1 MLLGVADPAGVSGGA
16 GAVRPP
22 PRPGADHPGRG
33 RGLNHHH
40 TLPSIPA
47 GGDLAYLAPSHTII
61 NGRLNM
67 VHPPEIGTLLPKLSS
82 LTASFKDIF

>member
-33 RGLNHHH
+33 RGHHHHH

-47 GGDLAYLAPSHTII
+47 GGASHT
-61 NGRLNM
+61 L
-67 VHPPEIGTLLPKLSS
+67 HHLTLISMGNYDG
-82 LTASFKDIF
+82 AST